1 MGKDIASLF
10 SLQGKT
16 ALIAGASRGIGEEIA
31 RVYGLAG
38 ARMVL
43 SSRKL
48 ENVKE
53 AEDRIK
59 KETGAEILAVAS
71 NISSSADREALV
83 KTAMDWAGRIDILVN
98 NAGTNP
104 ASGPLADVEE
114 SAWDKIFDVNLK
126 GPFILSRLVYQAWM
140 KDHGGVILNTAS
152 AGGYSS
158 SPGINA
164 YNITKAA
171 LIHLTKC
178 LAAEWGKNGIRVNAL
193 APGVIKTRLSRMLW
207 DNPQAEERFKN
218 SPVGRM
224 GVVEDIGGTALL
236 LVSDASSFITGQTV
250 VLDGGQLV
258 R

>member
-10 SLQGKT
+10 SLAGKT

-38 ARMVL
+38 ARLVL

-48 ENVKE
+48 DNVKE
-53 AEDRIK
+53 AEARIK
-59 KETGAEILAVAS
+59 EETGAETLAVAS
-71 NISSSADREALV
+71 NISSNQDREDLV
-83 KTAMDWAGRIDILVN
+83 KAAMDWAGQIDILVN

-104 ASGPLADVEE
+104 ASGPLADVPE

-152 AGGYSS
+152 AGGYTS

-178 LAAEWGKNGIRVNAL
+178 LASEWGQSGVRVNAL

-207 DNPQAEERFKN
+207 DSPGAEERFKS
-218 SPVGRM
+218 SPVGRV
-224 GVVEDIGGTALL
+224 GLVEDIAGTALL
-236 LVSDASSFITGQTV
+236 LVSEAGAFITGQTV
-250 VLDGGQLV
+250 ILDGGQMV